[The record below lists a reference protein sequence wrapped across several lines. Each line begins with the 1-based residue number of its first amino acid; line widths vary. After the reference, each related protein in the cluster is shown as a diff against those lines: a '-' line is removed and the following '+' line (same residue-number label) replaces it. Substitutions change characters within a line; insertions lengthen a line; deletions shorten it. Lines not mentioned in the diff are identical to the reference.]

1 MNDSGSRTLAD
12 IIPDNARSVEEVF
25 DGKIIK
31 GVIVEALSS
40 LSKREEMV
48 LRLRFGITDINEFD
62 QNITEA

>member
-1 MNDSGSRTLAD
+1 M
-12 IIPDNARSVEEVF
+12 

-48 LRLRFGITDINEFD
+48 LRLRFGITDTDEED
-62 QNITEA
+62 KNITQA